1 MMGRPEKI
9 VSAVP
14 ELPRAVLL
22 GGALVAIIAI
32 VLHVGLHV
40 EFAIADNRPKTTD
53 QAVHARQFAFE
64 LSINRT
70 GGAPAS
76 QGLALI
82 ASRSRGRNRD
92 TLRSRAT
99 IARLDADRNQ
109 MLGQIRE
116 EFLSRASA
124 CGLSLDDVIN
134 AWGEQWEGNGR

>member
-1 MMGRPEKI
+1 MMERPQRI
-9 VSAVP
+9 VRAVP

-22 GGALVAIIAI
+22 GGALVGIIAI

-53 QAVHARQFAFE
+53 RAVHARQFAFE

-70 GGAPAS
+70 GGALAS
-76 QGLALI
+76 QSLALI
-82 ASRSRGRNRD
+82 ASRSRDRTRD

-99 IARLDADRNQ
+99 VSPVDSDRNQ
-109 MLGQIRE
+109 MLGQVRE
-116 EFLSRASA
+116 ELISRTSA

-134 AWGEQWEGNGR
+134 AWGERWEGNGR